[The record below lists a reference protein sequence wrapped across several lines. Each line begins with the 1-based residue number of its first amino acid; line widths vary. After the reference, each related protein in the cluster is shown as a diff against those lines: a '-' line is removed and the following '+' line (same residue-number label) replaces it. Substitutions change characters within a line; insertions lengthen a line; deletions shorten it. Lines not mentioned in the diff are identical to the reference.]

1 MGNEPCARCP
11 YFVALNEAYSLL
23 RDNHLLAHRLT
34 IHLH

>member
-11 YFVALNEAYSLL
+11 HIVAFYEAYCLL

-34 IHLH
+34 IYLH